1 MSQKLGSLARKL
13 TKGGLD
19 IFLNFWTLKTFKS
32 NKPLKKARP
41 FSSLVILM
49 RVNSDR
55 GPKFFSALWTALC
68 KLLGINQIPTRS
80 ETGCWNDFITTFRMS
95 CGQGQLA

>member
-1 MSQKLGSLARKL
+1 LGSLARKL

-19 IFLNFWTLKTFKS
+19 IFLNFLTPKTFSS

-49 RVNSDR
+49 RVKKIKYNGDIAKDWPTHSCS
-55 GPKFFSALWTALC
+55 PENTKEKKLKPFF
-68 KLLGINQIPTRS
+68 PY
-80 ETGCWNDFITTFRMS
+80 
-95 CGQGQLA
+95 

>member
-13 TKGGLD
+13 NKGGLD
-19 IFLNFWTLKTFKS
+19 IFCNFLTLKTFKS

-49 RVNSDR
+49 SVNKYLTQTLIKDGGNINVFLLDPKKDGPEGEGLGESQFR
-55 GPKFFSALWTALC
+55 GLEKSL
-68 KLLGINQIPTRS
+68 
-80 ETGCWNDFITTFRMS
+80 
-95 CGQGQLA
+95 